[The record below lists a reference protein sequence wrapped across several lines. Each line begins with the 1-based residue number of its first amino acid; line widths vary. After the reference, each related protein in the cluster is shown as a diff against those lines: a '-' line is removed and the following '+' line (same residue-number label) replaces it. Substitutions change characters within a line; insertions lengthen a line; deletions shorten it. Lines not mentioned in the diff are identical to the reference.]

1 MRKEELLDGILCR
14 KIYEGAHASETE
26 VTGVTAKMDHRRIIP
41 GDLYVCVRGVRF
53 DSHSVICDVIRRG
66 AALVVIESDHTE
78 AVLNAIEAQGTG
90 DAGFAAALSRV
101 TIVATDT
108 IRKTKALLMAAYY
121 DHPERKMKMIA
132 LTGSKGKTTTTHM
145 ISEILS
151 ASGLKS
157 GSIGSSGAIV
167 DGQMEELPNSTPDS
181 DELFR
186 ILDGFVKAGC
196 QCAVVECSSAGIM
209 MDRVAGITFDYALFL
224 NIVEGDH
231 ISPIEH
237 KSFEEYLHF
246 KSMLMDVARQPIV
259 CYDSQHL
266 DAFLSEIRGRGITNT
281 VFFGTGPKPSDLQL
295 QGTEQALFYADNV
308 REISDKFRPMVHMDV
323 YEEGAAN
330 APAAS
335 VDVNFPGL
343 YQVGNAMAAITVT
356 RLMGISYETIAETLS
371 HIHVPGRLDMVYQS
385 TRFSVCVDFAHNGY
399 STRNLLVSLRRF
411 LPKRLVCVFS
421 ADGNR
426 ALSRRF
432 EMGEACG
439 RLADLSIVT
448 SGHNRYETFENIFL
462 TIAQGLKL
470 TKGNYVVIP
479 NRKKAIR
486 YAIEHVQEGDLIA
499 IIDLGQETYQ
509 EINGVKIP
517 YSDTEYVKKVIAEL
531 IPQDTLEMP

>member
-1 MRKEELLDGILCR
+1 MRKENLLQGIDFR
-14 KIYEGAHASETE
+14 MVYEGTSAASTE
-26 VTGVTAKMDHRRIIP
+26 VTGVTAKMDNRRIIP

-66 AALVVIESDHTE
+66 AALVVIEEEQTE
-78 AVLNAIEAQGTG
+78 RVLKDIRSQENG

-101 TIVATDT
+101 TVIASDNV
-108 IRKTKALLMAAYY
+108 RKTKALLIANYY
-121 DHPERKMKMIA
+121 GHPERKMKMIA

-145 ISEILS
+145 ISEILN
-151 ASGLKS
+151 AAGHKC
-157 GSIGSSGAIV
+157 GSVGSSGAIV

-196 QCAVVECSSAGIM
+196 ECAVVECSSAGIM
-209 MDRVAGITFDYALFL
+209 MDRIAGIKFDYALFL

-246 KSMLMDVARQPIV
+246 KSMLMDVASQPIV

-266 DAFLSEIRGRGITNT
+266 DAFLAEIRGRGIRNT
-281 VFFGTGPKPSDLQL
+281 VFFGTGPKPEQL
-295 QGTEQALFYADNV
+295 KLLDGEQALFYADNV
-308 REISDKFRPMVHMDV
+308 HETSDRFRPMVHMDV
-323 YEEGAAN
+323 YEEGAKES
-330 APAAS
+330 PAAS

-356 RLMGISYETIAETLS
+356 RLMGVSYETIAETLS

-399 STRNLLVSLRRF
+399 STRNLLVSLRHF
-411 LPKRLVCVFS
+411 LPKRLVCIFS

-509 EINGVKIP
+509 EINGKKIP
-517 YSDTEYVKKVIAEL
+517 YSDTEFVKKVIAEV
-531 IPQDTLEMP
+531 IPPETLEMP

>member
-1 MRKEELLDGILCR
+1 VRKEILLEGVLCR
-14 KIYEGAHASETE
+14 KVYEGTNAEAAE
-26 VTGVTAKMDHRRIIP
+26 VTGITAKMDHRRIIP
-41 GDLYVCVRGVRF
+41 GDLYVCVRGARF
-53 DSHSVICDVIRRG
+53 DSHAVICEVIRHG
-66 AALVVIESDHTE
+66 ATLIVIEEEQTE
-78 AVLNAIEAQGTG
+78 AVLSKIRAQENGDTG
-90 DAGFAAALSRV
+90 FSAALSRV
-101 TIVATDT
+101 TIIASDNV
-108 IRKTKALLMAAYY
+108 RKSKAFLMANYY

-145 ISEILS
+145 ISEILN
-151 ASGLKS
+151 AAGHKC

-167 DGQMEELPNSTPDS
+167 DGNMEELPNSTPDS

-186 ILDGFVKAGC
+186 ILDGFVQSGC
-196 QCAVVECSSAGIM
+196 ECAVVECSSAGIM
-209 MDRVAGITFDYALFL
+209 MDRIAGITFDYALFL

-266 DAFLSEIRGRGITNT
+266 DVFLSEIRARGISNT
-281 VFFGTGPKPSDLQL
+281 VFFGTGPKPDSLKLEDR
-295 QGTEQALFYADNV
+295 EQALFYADNA

-323 YEEGAAN
+323 YEKGAKT

-356 RLMGISYETIAETLS
+356 RLMGVPYETIIETLS
-371 HIHVPGRLDMVYQS
+371 RIHVPGRLDMVYQS
-385 TRFSVCVDFAHNGY
+385 ARFSVCVDFAHNGY

-432 EMGEACG
+432 EMGEASG
-439 RLADLSIVT
+439 RLADLSICT

-509 EINGVKIP
+509 EINGKKIP
-517 YSDTEYVKKVIAEL
+517 YSDTEFVKKVIAEL

>member
-1 MRKEELLDGILCR
+1 MLKENLLEGIVCR
-14 KIYEGAHASETE
+14 KIYEGTKAASVE

-53 DSHSVICDVIRRG
+53 DSHTVICDVIRRG
-66 AALVVIESDHTE
+66 AALVVIEEDQTE
-78 AVLNAIEAQGTG
+78 RVLKEIRAQENG

-101 TIVATDT
+101 TVVSTDNV
-108 IRKTKALLMAAYY
+108 RKTKALLIANYY

-145 ISEILS
+145 ISEILN
-151 ASGLKS
+151 AADHKC
-157 GSIGSSGAIV
+157 GSVGSSGAIV

-196 QCAVVECSSAGIM
+196 ECAVVECSSAGIM
-209 MDRVAGITFDYALFL
+209 MDRIAGITFDYALFL

-266 DAFLSEIRGRGITNT
+266 DAFLAEIRGRGIKNT
-281 VFFGTGPKPSDLQL
+281 VFFGTGPKPAELALSED
-295 QGTEQALFYADNV
+295 EQALFYADNIY
-308 REISDKFRPMVHMDV
+308 ETSDRFRPMVHMDV
-323 YEEGAAN
+323 YEKDAQAS
-330 APAAS
+330 PAAS

-356 RLMGISYETIAETLS
+356 RLMGVSYETIIETLS
-371 HIHVPGRLDMVYQS
+371 RIHVPGRLDMVYQS

-399 STRNLLVSLRRF
+399 STRNLLVSLRHF
-411 LPKRLVCVFS
+411 LPKRLVCIFS

-432 EMGEACG
+432 EMGEASG

-509 EINGVKIP
+509 EINGKKIP
-517 YSDTEYVKKVIAEL
+517 YSDTEFVKKVIAEV
-531 IPQDTLEMP
+531 IPPETLEMP